1 MALEGHN
8 LTKVGC
14 GIPSNGSCAP
24 AAAAAAIKYSKRNRL
39 NKTPQRGLG
48 VAQLER
54 LRCLEEQHKNA
65 GDASSS
71 LDSSQPFGLS
81 PPPRP
86 VTDAAAINEQQRPHQ
101 QQPQGFPPTLWDA
114 IDLNDDPSVK
124 KIETPLFS
132 SNARSTN
139 LVYMKQQQRP
149 PTELVN
155 SSTFLMS
162 PGVNHPMEP
171 PSNQN
176 TSNNY
181 DLLSCWR
188 DQGKNL
194 VEIVGNKLSRPSHLD
209 NLTAYFPQIPL
220 HSRDDYWPPI
230 PHTSRKRSD
239 RCSSTNGCNLRKHEF
254 QAVRGTT
261 STSFMDLT
269 SLDRY
274 SEKRNNVGCRGND
287 GGFLSLGVVSTSSSR
302 SIGNPPYCQYDCPN
316 FSLQHTQ
323 KSSGNFS
330 SSNGVLFYNFLP
342 PGPIRNEKTP
352 SEMREPLVGGI
363 DLDLKL

>member
-1 MALEGHN
+1 MVLEGHPQ
-8 LTKVGC
+8 TKVGI
-14 GIPSNGSCAP
+14 GIPSNDSCAP
-24 AAAAAAIKYSKRNRL
+24 AAAAIKSSKRSRL

-71 LDSSQPFGLS
+71 LDPSQPFGLS

-86 VTDAAAINEQQRPHQ
+86 VTDAAPMNEQQRPHQ
-101 QQPQGFPPTLWDA
+101 QQPPGFSPTLWDA
-114 IDLNDDPSVK
+114 VDLNDDPSAK
-124 KIETPLFS
+124 KIETPFFS
-132 SNARSTN
+132 SNARSAN
-139 LVYMKQQQRP
+139 LVYMKRQQRP

-155 SSTFLMS
+155 SSSTFLLS
-162 PGVNHPMEP
+162 PGVNQPMEP

-194 VEIVGNKLSRPSHLD
+194 VEIVGNKLSHPSHLD
-209 NLTAYFPQIPL
+209 NPTAYYPQNPL
-220 HSRDDYWPPI
+220 LSRDDYWPPI
-230 PHTSRKRSD
+230 PYTCRKRSD
-239 RCSSTNGCNLRKHEF
+239 RCSSTNDSNLGKHEF
-254 QAVRGTT
+254 QAIRGTT
-261 STSFMDLT
+261 STSFMDMR
-269 SLDRY
+269 SSDSY
-274 SEKRNNVGCRGND
+274 SEKRNKEGCRGND
-287 GGFLSLGVVSTSSSR
+287 GVCFSLGSVSTSSSR
-302 SIGNPPYCQYDCPN
+302 SIGNPVYRQYDCPN
-316 FSLQHTQ
+316 FGLQHNQ
-323 KSSGNFS
+323 KSLDNVS

-342 PGPIRNEKTP
+342 PGPTRNEKRP
-352 SEMREPLVGGI
+352 SEMREPLAGGI